1 MVLEKSLLSHFQ
13 EVGRDMY
20 LTGLVSSHAGTLS
33 TADGESDRISKRNA
47 MLGRLAAKDFLELSP
62 EGEPSE
68 DAPEDV
74 LIHRAIYRVTGAK
87 AVIHARPP
95 ATMALALFAADN
107 KGLSTTISQ
116 RQLGSTEVADLMGQM
131 LKDTRVAVL
140 RGRGVF
146 AWGDDLDQALHMI
159 SLLDE
164 MCQVAQIYR
173 TLTREE
179 EQPVLPERFDQRQG
193 NLSPFRQGR
202 DGNQRQQM
210 HRGNQRRPG
219 GPPRQGGGGGTG
231 PHRPPRGNPGGGGGM
246 PGSFRP

>member
-33 TADGESDRISKRNA
+33 TADGESVRISKRNA

-95 ATMALALFAADN
+95 ATMALALVEDRLSPAAGEGADAF
-107 KGLSTTISQ
+107 GTVPVAISQ

-159 SLLDE
+159 SLLD
-164 MCQVAQIYR
+164 
-173 TLTREE
+173 
-179 EQPVLPERFDQRQG
+179 
-193 NLSPFRQGR
+193 
-202 DGNQRQQM
+202 
-210 HRGNQRRPG
+210 
-219 GPPRQGGGGGTG
+219 
-231 PHRPPRGNPGGGGGM
+231 
-246 PGSFRP
+246 